1 MGAGRSNYLSR
12 LSESRSMLDKPDS
25 MLDKDVERPQEF

>member
-12 LSESRSMLDKPDS
+12 LSESRFDARQARL
-25 MLDKDVERPQEF
+25 LDKDVERPQEF